1 MPSKLCNTCK
11 EIKDYELFP
20 KQHTVSTG
28 RGSQCKS
35 CVSKRNK
42 ERYQEN
48 KEEIIKKTHEYRRK
62 NKEKLLIKWRENYK
76 IWYASNK
83 AKRNAITRKYQASK
97 LNRTPP
103 WLTEEQRSQMQK
115 FYVKAMELSTELGV
129 KYVVDHIVPLQGK
142 NVSGLHVPWNL
153 QIIERS
159 ENCSKNNKHT
169 P

>member
-20 KQHTVSTG
+20 KQRAVSTG
-28 RGSQCKS
+28 RGSQCKN

-42 ERYQEN
+42 ERYKEK
-48 KEEIIKKTHEYRRK
+48 KEEILEKTREYRK
-62 NKEKLLIKWRENYK
+62 NNKEKLLIKWRGYYK
-76 IWYASNK
+76 VWYANNK

-97 LNRTPP
+97 INRTPP
-103 WLTEEQRSQMQK
+103 WLTRQQKEQIQK
-115 FYVKAMELSTELGV
+115 FYIKAQELSTELED

-153 QIIERS
+153 QVIKLS
-159 ENCSKNNKHT
+159 ENCSKCNKL
-169 P
+169 